1 MSQQP
6 SNKAPKLVGNADL
19 LWVAIIVGAS
29 ALFVGVM
36 LRQLHLEFDTLR
48 LAHEHSAAALEI
60 RRLEEEGRRLDLEAP
75 VRSSESDSSRKAAE
89 GMGLGPAKPA
99 QVIKVKGP

>member
-36 LRQLHLEFDTLR
+36 LKQLHLEFDT
-48 LAHEHSAAALEI
+48 
-60 RRLEEEGRRLDLEAP
+60 DLQSRP
-75 VRSSESDSSRKAAE
+75 RSSK
-89 GMGLGPAKPA
+89 
-99 QVIKVKGP
+99 